1 FLIEKSNFF
10 YISLLR
16 MDFIR
21 LFPESNCGCPACADL
36 HHLGAAAC
44 GVYAARL
51 QWRGFGARRR
61 VLAGS

>member
-1 FLIEKSNFF
+1 
-10 YISLLR
+10 